1 MSKKAKPPVT
11 ADPNPTLAADILTE
25 FSALASRMA
34 AANDRAAVLT
44 NAKERAV
51 LERLNVDDDG
61 ETLRPDPDISD
72 RGALLAQQR
81 ARLATTGG
89 DGVTGAATLPT
100 VPVYLA
106 VDGFTG
112 QTLGTSV
119 RSWAAAMRDAERPAA
134 WAENAVAGQEYAGVV
149 LRMGAL

>member
-1 MSKKAKPPVT
+1 MSKKTRTPATV
-11 ADPNPTLAADILTE
+11 ADPARDDLAEAMRADFATLADAD
-25 FSALASRMA
+25 A
-34 AANDRAAVLT
+34 AI
-44 NAKERAV
+44 
-51 LERLNVDDDG
+51 G